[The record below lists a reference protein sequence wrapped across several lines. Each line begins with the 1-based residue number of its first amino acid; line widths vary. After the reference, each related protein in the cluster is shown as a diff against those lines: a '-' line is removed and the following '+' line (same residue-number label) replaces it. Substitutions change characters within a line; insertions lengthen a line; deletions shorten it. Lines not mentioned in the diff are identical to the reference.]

1 MLALKE
7 VLQAEKQFYKGYIVQ
22 HADTIN
28 AVPLKDILHFH
39 ETKKSEVT
47 LVAKPKRDL
56 GEQEKKL
63 SEGELETDIDNVLVG
78 ENNECLFMDMMEELD
93 NEGVKIDPSIFKIV
107 RRGSFRKIVDSR
119 TYIFS
124 NRVSNSSTI

>member
-1 MLALKE
+1 MIINSEEDRLLQQFIETQFIPAHRDYPHKIEFKTTKDLSNTTLALKE
-7 VLQAEKQFYKGYIVQ
+7 VLLAEKQLYKGYIIQ

-78 ENNECLFMDMMEELD
+78 
-93 NEGVKIDPSIFKIV
+93 
-107 RRGSFRKIVDSR
+107 
-119 TYIFS
+119 
-124 NRVSNSSTI
+124 